1 MTTSMKTL
9 AGGLVAVM
17 NPRLPPSRIMWTRY
31 GRQSPLSIRTTSG
44 RQWTPNGKVG
54 RDVTVEQGYQA
65 ARHAGLIML
74 SKIRAVLGSSTASS
88 AS

>member
-31 GRQSPLSIRTTSG
+31 GSAISSFYPGLLRVVSG
-44 RQWTPNGKVG
+44 RPM
-54 RDVTVEQGYQA
+54 
-65 ARHAGLIML
+65 ARSGE
-74 SKIRAVLGSSTASS
+74 T
-88 AS
+88 